1 MLSQSSKFHYP
12 PLQASPKRHPRPGSS
27 DLRNP
32 THYLRIGSRSADAG
46 RVSCWRTV
54 EGLCQGTSRTG
65 SLVDYVQREL
75 TWSAKRL
82 LDWQTGS
89 WERFAGRRA
98 LIVDQLLELHA
109 DLTDVQA
116 RLLAILKSRFEEA
129 QARDLQQRA
138 WQAEWNDFTWSLE
151 QSLDMIAKNTTQLMR
166 DLFSGLL
173 SLQSLTRDSTRF
185 VSDGFQTLE
194 SGVQSLKYRL
204 QDVDHEIDEVGKA
217 GKMNV
222 AALTEMA
229 QRRLSLVGL
238 FTRPYSRLFM
248 DSRLCTPTV
257 LYLFRSIWRISI
269 MRWYFDSWD

>member
-1 MLSQSSKFHYP
+1 M
-12 PLQASPKRHPRPGSS
+12 
-27 DLRNP
+27 
-32 THYLRIGSRSADAG
+32 
-46 RVSCWRTV
+46 
-54 EGLCQGTSRTG
+54 
-65 SLVDYVQREL
+65 
-75 TWSAKRL
+75 
-82 LDWQTGS
+82 
-89 WERFAGRRA
+89 
-98 LIVDQLLELHA
+98 ELHA
-109 DLTDVQA
+109 NLTEVQA

-129 QARDLQQRA
+129 EARDLQQRA
-138 WQAEWNDFTWSLE
+138 WQTEWNDFTWSLE

-229 QRRLSLVGL
+229 QRQLSLVGL
-238 FTRPYSRLFM
+238 FARPYSRLFT

-257 LYLFRSIWRISI
+257 SYLFRSIWRISI